1 MSAIGAVSLLVPGP
15 KMIWQFGELGWEYSI
30 LPVIMA
36 VNTSSDAIT
45 GDCKLDTKPQPH
57 WTNNWLGET
66 ARDKIYVDWGR

>member
-15 KMIWQFGELGWEYSI
+15 NDLAIWRTRLGIFYFTCNNGT
-30 LPVIMA
+30 